1 MDILKFCRPE
11 EIGVSPE
18 WVADYINKIT
28 DMGKMCHSFLMMRH
42 GKVFAEGYWKPFGKD
57 WKHRMYSVSK
67 TFVSAAIGMLID
79 EGRIKLTDKICD
91 YFPDKLPKDLHPL
104 IAEMTIRDML
114 LMATCHKVSTYQRYD
129 KDWLATFFEPHFE
142 PDHKA
147 GTEFRYDT
155 SATYTMDVL
164 VERLTGKTFLNYLI
178 DKGLGDIGFSKDA
191 WCVEAPEGY
200 AWGGSGVMC
209 TTRDLARFASVFAN
223 GGTVGGKKLLSREYV
238 EDATAN
244 HISND
249 EGKHDAMHGH
259 GYGYQI
265 WRTFNNTY
273 SFCGMGGQLAII
285 IPEKDMLFVCTSDT
299 QGDVDGYAPFYN
311 VLFDT
316 VVDRASDDKLPFDD
330 GAYAKLTDLLDGLEA
345 NMPRGEKTSPMAKT
359 VDGVSY
365 SVEENKMGINGFEIS
380 FSDVG
385 GTVCLHTDRG
395 DKLFPFGNEKYVDT
409 FFPEKHYYGTR
420 IGEPANRELRC
431 LNAGVWTDE
440 KTFVLRTYVID
451 ICFGNMTAAF
461 TFDGDEVSLKLTK
474 TAEFFLDEYFGE
486 AKGKRK

>member
-1 MDILKFCRPE
+1 
-11 EIGVSPE
+11 
-18 WVADYINKIT
+18 
-28 DMGKMCHSFLMMRH
+28 
-42 GKVFAEGYWKPFGKD
+42 
-57 WKHRMYSVSK
+57 
-67 TFVSAAIGMLID
+67 
-79 EGRIKLTDKICD
+79 
-91 YFPDKLPKDLHPL
+91 
-104 IAEMTIRDML
+104 
-114 LMATCHKVSTYQRYD
+114 
-129 KDWLATFFEPHFE
+129 
-142 PDHKA
+142 
-147 GTEFRYDT
+147 
-155 SATYTMDVL
+155 MDVL
-164 VERLTGKTFLNYLI
+164 VERLTGKTFLQYLI

-191 WCVEAPEGY
+191 WCIEAPEGY

-265 WRTFNNTY
+265 WRTFNNTF
-273 SFCGMGGQLAII
+273 SFCGMGGQLAVIV
-285 IPEKDMLFVCTSDT
+285 PDKDFLFVCTSDT
-299 QGDVDGYAPFYN
+299 QGDEDGYAPFYN

-316 VVDRASDDKLPFDD
+316 VVDRAVDEKLPLDD
-330 GAYAKLTDLLDGLEA
+330 AAYAKLTALIDGLEA

-359 VDGVSY
+359 VGGVSY
-365 SVEENKMGINGFEIS
+365 SVEENKMGIEGFEIS
-380 FSDVG
+380 FGGDG
-385 GTVCLHTDRG
+385 GTVCLHTNRG
-395 DKLFPFGNEKYVDT
+395 DKLFPFGSEKYADT
-409 FFPEKHYYGTR
+409 FFPENHYYGQR
-420 IGEPANRELRC
+420 IGEPANREFRC